1 MYSEGFS
8 FRKLPQAVFSKSC
21 GKGRRELPQLMWNGL
36 DQPQPGRDEGGRDGC
51 DGSSAATINLGPVVE
66 PVTTSVA
73 ELAVDAKG
81 ESRSPNSQHCITQPA
96 RGNDSNPLFAFDS
109 VFI

>member
-21 GKGRRELPQLMWNGL
+21 GKRRGEPPQLMWNGL
-36 DQPQPGRDEGGRDGC
+36 DEPQPGRDEGGRDGC

-66 PVTTSVA
+66 PVTTS
-73 ELAVDAKG
+73 VDAKG